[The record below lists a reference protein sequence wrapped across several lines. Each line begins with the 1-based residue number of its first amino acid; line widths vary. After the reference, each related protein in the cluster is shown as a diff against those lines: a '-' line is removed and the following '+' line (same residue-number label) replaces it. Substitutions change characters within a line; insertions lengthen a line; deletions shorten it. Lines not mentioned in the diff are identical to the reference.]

1 MNGKLSKQL
10 IDKKDCSSCEE
21 EMKEEM
27 KSAITKEVI
36 SIISHE
42 LKNPV
47 MQIGGFAKRAI
58 DKLREGKERK
68 ENQED
73 CVCYSKEQTG
83 KIIMYNEI
91 IDREM
96 RHLGSILSTI
106 NDFIINDR
114 LQLEEVDFHALLNE
128 VIEAVS
134 DNRVHFFIKY
144 EIEEKPILDSVKI
157 KMLILNILI
166 NAKEAILEERKHHYP
181 DNQYHGKI
189 EIIVGANSVNENLF
203 DVAIS
208 NNGARILEE
217 DLPKIF
223 NPFFTTKKGGEGIGL
238 AVSKRIVTA
247 HNGKISIECE
257 PITKFIITLPKRQ
270 KR

>member
-1 MNGKLSKQL
+1 MNGKISRQL
-10 IDKKDCSSCEE
+10 IDEKDCPGCQE

-27 KSAITKEVI
+27 KNAITKEVV

-42 LKNPV
+42 LRNPV

-58 DKLREGKERK
+58 DKIREGKEGR
-68 ENQED
+68 ENQVYYD
-73 CVCYSKEQTG
+73 KEQIE

-91 IDREM
+91 IEREM
-96 RHLGSILSTI
+96 KHLNSILNTL
-106 NDFIINDR
+106 NDFITSDR

-128 VIEAVS
+128 VIEVIS
-134 DNRVHFFIKY
+134 DNRVHFFVKY
-144 EIEEKPILDSVKI
+144 EMEKKPILDPVKI

-166 NAKEAILEERKHHYP
+166 NAKEAILEERKLHFP
-181 DNQYHGKI
+181 DNHYNGKI

-203 DVAIS
+203 DIAIS